1 MFPKICRVVSGFP
14 EHDQSISDIFLKGIS
29 NHCLSKTLLLS
40 HVEIKAIKK
49 KVLLITNGTLIVN
62 RAPRNLLTSFNTM
75 MVIGL
80 IRYSKL
86 FGYRI

>member
-49 KVLLITNGTLIVN
+49 KSPSDYEWYIN
-62 RAPRNLLTSFNTM
+62 REPCPTQYFD
-75 MVIGL
+75 VI
-80 IRYSKL
+80 
-86 FGYRI
+86 